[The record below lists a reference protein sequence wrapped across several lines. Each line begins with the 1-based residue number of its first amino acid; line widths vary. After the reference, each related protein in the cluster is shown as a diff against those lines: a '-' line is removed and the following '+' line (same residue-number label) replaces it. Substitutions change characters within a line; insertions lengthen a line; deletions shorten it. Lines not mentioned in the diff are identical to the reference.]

1 MVFATL
7 NFMKNISAPQS
18 STQDKNQ
25 TLSTKP
31 KDPTVGD
38 GAHVIVFG
46 NEKGGSGKSTTAMHT
61 AIALMRLGYKV
72 GTIDLDARQGTL
84 SRYMKNRFEFI
95 KKHKKFIP
103 SPEHL
108 AIEKSGAENV
118 SAQQDEEQAFF
129 EMAIAEL
136 KPRNHFIVV
145 DTPGTDSFLSRLAHS
160 YADTIITPLNDS
172 FVDLDLLAEIEPE
185 TFTIKGP
192 SIYTKMVEEQKAKR
206 KMRDGG
212 TINWIVMRNR
222 LSHISAKNKE
232 QVGKLLEQISWFAEF
247 TVAPGFGERV
257 VFRELFLKGL
267 TLLDLKQDP
276 NAPMTMSQI
285 TARQEVRQL
294 IMTLAPETLKGKVS
308 PLRKKA

>member
-1 MVFATL
+1 MKDL
-7 NFMKNISAPQS
+7 NAQSAAA
-18 STQDKNQ
+18 QDKNKAI
-25 TLSTKP
+25 STKP
-31 KDPTVGD
+31 KDPITGE

-61 AIALMRLGYKV
+61 AIALLRLGYKV
-72 GTIDLDARQGTL
+72 GSIDLDARQGTL
-84 SRYMKNRFEFI
+84 SRYMRNRFAFI
-95 KKHKKFIP
+95 KQFKKYIP

-108 AIEKSGAENV
+108 AIEKSTAETV
-118 SAQQDEEQAFF
+118 SQQQEEERAFF

-136 KPRNHFIVV
+136 GRGNDFIIV
-145 DTPGTDSFLSRLAHS
+145 DTPGTDNFLSRLAHS

-172 FVDLDLLAEIEPE
+172 FVDMDLLAEIDPN
-185 TFTIKGP
+185 TFEIKGP
-192 SIYTKMVEEQKAKR
+192 SVYTNMIEEQKAAR
-206 KMRDGG
+206 RARDGG

-222 LSHISAKNKE
+222 LSHINAKNKA
-232 QVGKLLEQISWFAEF
+232 QVGALLNRISQLAEF

-267 TLLDLKQDP
+267 TLLDLKNDP
-276 NAPMTMSQI
+276 KAKMTISQV

-294 IMTLAPETLKGKVS
+294 IMTLAPEKLRGRAT